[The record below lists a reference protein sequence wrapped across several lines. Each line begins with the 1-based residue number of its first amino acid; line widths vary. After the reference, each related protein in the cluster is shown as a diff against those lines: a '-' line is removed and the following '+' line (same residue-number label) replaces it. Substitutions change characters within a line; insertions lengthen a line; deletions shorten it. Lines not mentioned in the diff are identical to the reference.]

1 MTEYL
6 LIAVAL
12 MAAIAAAVRWWF
24 WREYKAKHAD
34 ALLFLTHTP
43 HAYQPGKLHEGNV
56 ITRLVQVAP
65 TALVNGGRAPCWEV
79 YGRPNCGNCD
89 TPLPGGCGGLFADDG
104 ALCRWKP

>member
-79 YGRPNCGNCD
+79 YGRPNKISP
-89 TPLPGGCGGLFADDG
+89 TPTSSVHKD
-104 ALCRWKP
+104 